1 MPIIEMHLLEG
12 RTPEQ
17 KSRAAK
23 AVTDA
28 VTEALGVDPQT
39 VRILITEHRT
49 DEFYVAGMNPQQ
61 RREAAAAAQNNAAQ
75 NNAAQNNAAQSGA
88 GQNGA
93 RIQEKSA

>member
-23 AVTDA
+23 AVTNA
-28 VTEALGVDPQT
+28 VTDALGVDPQT

-61 RREAAAAAQNNAAQ
+61 RKEAAAAQN
-75 NNAAQNNAAQSGA
+75 GA
-88 GQNGA
+88 GENGA
-93 RIQEKSA
+93 QIQEKSA